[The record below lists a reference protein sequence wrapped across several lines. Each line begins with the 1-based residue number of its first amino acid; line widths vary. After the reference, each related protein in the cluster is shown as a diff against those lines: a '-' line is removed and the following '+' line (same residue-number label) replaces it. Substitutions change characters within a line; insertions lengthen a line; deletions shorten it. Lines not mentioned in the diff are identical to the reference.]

1 MILSIVKHRLHVCQG
16 MVHDGERGEANTCDP
31 SSHLMSP
38 VLGPGKVTWSP
49 CSDQELASF
58 LTGPDTKIQVEI
70 MFSNYCIS

>member
-1 MILSIVKHRLHVCQG
+1 

-58 LTGPDTKIQVEI
+58 LTGPDTKIQVYRNNVFKLDIAFLEI
-70 MFSNYCIS
+70 HKEYI

>member
-1 MILSIVKHRLHVCQG
+1 
-16 MVHDGERGEANTCDP
+16 MVHDGEQGEANTCDP

-70 MFSNYCIS
+70 SLKIFLKVIAGHRLQVGF